1 MNSRSIGLPSLAT
14 AALLAF
20 AVPGLAA
27 GDDAEFVKNAAS
39 GGMLEVELGK
49 HVAAHAADAKV
60 RSFAERM
67 VTDHG
72 KANQELK
79 AVASAA
85 GLRVPS
91 ELDAKH
97 REKLAELSA
106 LKGEALDDAYMKE
119 MVEDHEHDVAAF
131 REQAEQ
137 GESPIDRWAAKTVP
151 TLEAHLAQ
159 AKSVSQRVG
168 DVGAGRPAMP

>member
-1 MNSRSIGLPSLAT
+1 MKSRSIPSLAT
-14 AALLAF
+14 ASLLAL
-20 AVPGLAA
+20 AVPAFAA
-27 GDDAEFVKNAAS
+27 DDDAEFVKKAAS

-49 HVAAHAADAKV
+49 HVAAHAADANV
-60 RSFAERM
+60 RSFAQRM

-137 GESPIDRWAAKTVP
+137 AESPIDRWAAKTVP

>member
-1 MNSRSIGLPSLAT
+1 MKSRSIPSLAT
-14 AALLAF
+14 ASLLAL
-20 AVPGLAA
+20 AVPAFAA
-27 GDDAEFVKNAAS
+27 DDDAEFVKKAAS

-49 HVAAHAADAKV
+49 HVAAHAADANV
-60 RSFAERM
+60 RSFAQRM

-106 LKGEALDDAYMKE
+106 QL
-119 MVEDHEHDVAAF
+119 
-131 REQAEQ
+131 R
-137 GESPIDRWAAKTVP
+137 
-151 TLEAHLAQ
+151 
-159 AKSVSQRVG
+159 KSV
-168 DVGAGRPAMP
+168 AGFRLPDSATGGSAVLTESDKKAPVPPLMTATATQARPATPSSPPKKVSGLSA